1 MFGSDLQVSE
11 RTSETRSVEGF
22 TAEILC
28 KELKYEGLKFTVVD
42 TPGFNDTS
50 GLAQDACNIR
60 AVQKYAEKHLWVN
73 GNISFPNIILLC
85 VKATDNRVIG
95 PETDLIKTIRT
106 LESLNVIDSRK
117 PNLIIVVTHACF
129 FPKKVYAEKKLKL
142 EKMYQE
148 AIKAALNCV
157 VPVVLIENNI
167 DEYDLAEDDRK
178 TGTKLPDGEVQPPN
192 LFHTVMDVLR
202 NNNDELALMTLREV
216 YRNGPKVEYFH
227 QDSIQAKTTRVVEE
241 LNRDER
247 KCWDLLAG
255 NMEAHKEAQRQNGQ
269 VRFPTLIFSNLSW
282 KMLPINICVKSS

>member
-1 MFGSDLQVSE
+1 MNHLIGSNLRISE
-11 RTSETRSVEGF
+11 TTSETRSVVGF
-22 TAEILC
+22 TTETHC
-28 KELKYEGLKFTVVD
+28 EQLKYEGLKFTVVD
-42 TPGFNDTS
+42 TPGFDDAD

-60 AVQKYAEKHLWVN
+60 AVQKYTEKHLWVN

-157 VPVVLIENNI
+157 VPVVLIENNF
-167 DEYDLAEDDRK
+167 DDYDLAEDDRK
-178 TGTKLPDGEVQPPN
+178 TGTVLPDREIQPPN
-192 LFHTVMDVLR
+192 LFHTIMDVLR

-216 YRNGPKVEYFH
+216 YRNAAKVEFSH
-227 QDSIQAKTTRVVEE
+227 QSSAQAKKPNNVTE
-241 LNRDER
+241 LDEDETQ
-247 KCWDLLAG
+247 CWNLLVG
-255 NMEAHKEAQRQNGQ
+255 NMEAHTRKLNVEMIKLDFQHISFLT
-269 VRFPTLIFSNLSW
+269 FPGECY
-282 KMLPINICVKSS
+282 P